1 MVRSSYQGELKGK
14 KVCAGVFR
22 REAYLESIVQPKN
35 YFRVIPLRI
44 LFHFIVTFFLMCL
57 AIGPVDSPAAL
68 TGETGKG
75 ICKYT

>member
-1 MVRSSYQGELKGK
+1 MVRSANQGELKGK
-14 KVCAGVFR
+14 KVCAGVFW
-22 REAYLESIVQPKN
+22 REAYLESIVQPTN

-44 LFHFIVTFFLMCL
+44 LFHFIVTFFFMCL
-57 AIGPVDSPAAL
+57 AIGPVVSPAAL

>member
-14 KVCAGVFR
+14 KVCAGVFW
-22 REAYLESIVQPKN
+22 REAYLESIVQPTN

-44 LFHFIVTFFLMCL
+44 LFHFIVTFFFMCL
-57 AIGPVDSPAAL
+57 AIGPVVSPAAL

>member
-44 LFHFIVTFFLMCL
+44 LFHFIVTFFFYVLSHWTR
-57 AIGPVDSPAAL
+57 G
-68 TGETGKG
+68 
-75 ICKYT
+75 